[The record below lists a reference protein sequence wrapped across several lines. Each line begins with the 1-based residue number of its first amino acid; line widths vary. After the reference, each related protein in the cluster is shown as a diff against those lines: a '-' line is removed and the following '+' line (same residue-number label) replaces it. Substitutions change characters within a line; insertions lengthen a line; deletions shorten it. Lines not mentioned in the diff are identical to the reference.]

1 MLCFLGEPFLG
12 KDCTEWHYGSM
23 PDRVRD
29 GGSPSDSHTSDIHLQ
44 FMVKFFS
51 TSIPTWL
58 QLDNFICGHFFC
70 KLKKSDSQL
79 SLMHFRKWER
89 RLEERKQ
96 NNLLQTCNIEKKE
109 DKKRGRAWVGEGFC
123 LQRSE
128 IALS

>member
-1 MLCFLGEPFLG
+1 MLCFLGELLLG
-12 KDCTEWHYGSM
+12 KDCTEWHFI

-29 GGSPSDSHTSDIHLQ
+29 DGSLSGSRIPDIHLQ
-44 FMVKFFS
+44 VMVKFFS

-58 QLDNFICGHFFC
+58 QMDNFICGHFSC
-70 KLKKSDSQL
+70 KLKKPGSQL
-79 SLMHFRKWER
+79 SLMHFHRWER

-96 NNLLQTCNIEKKE
+96 NSLLQTCYAERKE
-109 DKKRGRAWVGEGFC
+109 DKRRGRAWLGDGLC